1 MISENKKY
9 LSFAHHLADKTGKIL
24 IKNYK
29 SSNLSR
35 SFKKIKNRKEIVTHV
50 DIKIENV
57 IRKSIF
63 SSFPDHNV
71 LGEEK
76 GFTRKKSKYTWI
88 IDPIDGTKAFA
99 VGIPVFGIMICL
111 KYDNEYILG
120 LVDQPVLKERYWSDN
135 KSSFLNN
142 KKIST
147 SKLTKLSDAT
157 LGSTDPKMFKNFSDI
172 NKSIFEKFNY
182 VRWGTDVMG
191 YLRCAEGLID
201 AVIERDINIWDVAA
215 IEPIIRNAGGI
226 LTTWDG
232 KDIGS
237 NDTVC
242 ATNNKTLHEILL
254 KKLQKFL

>member
-9 LSFAHHLADKTGKIL
+9 LSFAHHLADKTGEIL

-35 SFKKIKNRKEIVTHV
+35 SFKKIRNRKEIVTDV

-99 VGIPVFGIMICL
+99 AGIPVFGIMICL

-120 LVDQPVLKERYWSDN
+120 LVDQPVLKERYWNDN

-157 LGSTDPKMFKNFSDI
+157 LGSTDPKMFKNFSAI

>member
-1 MISENKKY
+1 
-9 LSFAHHLADKTGKIL
+9 
-24 IKNYK
+24 
-29 SSNLSR
+29 
-35 SFKKIKNRKEIVTHV
+35 
-50 DIKIENV
+50 
-57 IRKSIF
+57 
-63 SSFPDHNV
+63 
-71 LGEEK
+71 
-76 GFTRKKSKYTWI
+76 
-88 IDPIDGTKAFA
+88 
-99 VGIPVFGIMICL
+99 MICL

-147 SKLTKLSDAT
+147 SKLTRLSDAT

-215 IEPIIRNAGGI
+215 R
-226 LTTWDG
+226 
-232 KDIGS
+232 
-237 NDTVC
+237 
-242 ATNNKTLHEILL
+242 TNNKKCWRYFNYLGW
-254 KKLQKFL
+254 